1 MAPSPS
7 PFASASPL
15 NLPSSAT
22 RASSSRHD
30 PSSSSSSSTVL
41 PSHETQMLFL
51 GQACHL
57 PNCRRE
63 DFLPFHCASCGHD
76 YCSAHR
82 LPHPGSEQGGHNCDF
97 HLQPEKASSGEQGDF
112 LVPLCPLCR
121 EPPRGWRR
129 GEDPNLAMDRH
140 LSSGDCPELVGE
152 AGATQSRRVKK
163 ANECN
168 YKRCHK
174 IMIVKMDC
182 EKCRESFCPS
192 HRAPAQH
199 QCGVSPPAR
208 APDRRRDTQAATTS
222 STISGGLAGGV
233 AALKR
238 LKLGGASEGA
248 APAKSSSGSQQRDS
262 SASASTSRIP
272 PFQSDA
278 SSSNDTSS
286 NNTSSNTHN
295 ASSGNIF
302 GLNLSAGSAGRK
314 VDKWVP
320 PPIFGAA

>member
-30 PSSSSSSSTVL
+30 PSSSSSSIPAL
-41 PSHETQMLFL
+41 PSHETHMLFL

-57 PNCRRE
+57 SSCRRE

-82 LPHPGSEQGGHNCDF
+82 LPHPGSEQGGHSCDF

-121 EPPRGWRR
+121 EPPKGWKR
-129 GEDPNLAMDRH
+129 GEDPNLALDRH

-152 AGATQSRRVKK
+152 AGATQSRRIKK

-199 QCGVSPPAR
+199 QCGVSPAR
-208 APDRRRDTQAATTS
+208 TPDRRQDGQAPTAS
-222 STISGGLAGGV
+222 STISGGL

-238 LKLGGASEGA
+238 LKLGGASEAA
-248 APAKSSSGSQQRDS
+248 APAKNSGNQHQ
-262 SASASTSRIP
+262 
-272 PFQSDA
+272 A
-278 SSSNDTSS
+278 SSEPTPRSHIPTASNNDTSK
-286 NNTSSNTHN
+286 NN
-295 ASSGNIF
+295 ASSNSQSIGTGNIF
-302 GLNLSAGSAGRK
+302 GLNLSASSAGRK

-320 PPIFGAA
+320 PPIFGQA